1 VSDRG
6 VITLVGVLVAAVA
19 VLLAAAELT
28 LLVSGVGWRH
38 FALVQVL
45 GAFTHASHPGG
56 YLGVKHVSA
65 SLYQVVL
72 ATIVL
77 LVGAM
82 MLVLRR
88 LLRGQRRRQD
98 DPLRADGL
106 APRSE
111 IVRGAGPKALVR
123 RGATLR
129 PSLTK
134 PGPTD
139 LGIRLG
145 TSSGVECFASVED
158 SVIILGPPRSG
169 KGMNLVVAMIL
180 DAPGP
185 VITTS
190 TRPDSLATTLQA
202 RSTRGPVGVF
212 DPEGLARG
220 VDGGV
225 AGGLRWS
232 PVRGCV
238 DPATATNR
246 ANALCAHSA
255 GGVSDASFWQ
265 DAAQRVTRD
274 MLHAAALAGL
284 GAKEL
289 YGWACDPRAAREAV
303 AILMSDLRAVPS
315 WGEDLDAVVTGDDRM
330 RSSVWAMVAN
340 VFAALAVPEVCEQF
354 TPSTGDELHPEE
366 FLANNGTL
374 FLLGTS
380 SGAVTTARFIA
391 ALIEDVVRAARLQA
405 SSRVGAR
412 LDPPLSLILDE
423 AANFPLPSLT
433 GLMSE
438 GGGTGMMTTV
448 VLQSLA
454 QARDRWGKD
463 QADAIWET
471 ANVKIV
477 LGGGAGAQDLRD
489 LAQLIGEYEV
499 QEVSESS
506 SVGGANTRTQTT
518 RQRAIFDASRLRAI
532 PLGYGI
538 MLLRTTAPFILTL
551 TPWTKRKDADTLREQ
566 RRQIEEQ
573 LRAEAQRRLESQEV
587 MGR

>member
-6 VITLVGVLVAAVA
+6 VLTIAGVLAVSLAMLFATAELAVA
-19 VLLAAAELT
+19 I
-28 LLVSGVGWRH
+28 SGHGWRR
-38 FALVQVL
+38 FTLVQVL
-45 GAFTHASHPGG
+45 GAFSHASNPGRV
-56 YLGVKHVSA
+56 LGIAGLSPA
-65 SLYQVVL
+65 LYVGVG
-72 ATIVL
+72 IVL
-77 LVGAM
+77 IVLVFA
-82 MLVLRR
+82 LLYLTRR
-88 LLRGQRRRQD
+88 LLGGRHRRKD

-111 IVRGAGPKALVR
+111 IAKGAGPKALVK

-129 PSLTK
+129 PSLAK
-134 PGPTD
+134 PRPDD
-139 LGIRLG
+139 LGVRLG
-145 TSSGVECFASVED
+145 SSGGVECYASVED
-158 SVIILGPPRSG
+158 SVVILGPPRSG

-202 RSTRGPVGVF
+202 RASRGPVGVF

-220 VDGGV
+220 V

-232 PVRGCV
+232 PVRGCQ

-246 ANALCAHSA
+246 ANALCAKSA

-274 MLHAAALAGL
+274 MLHAAALQGL
-284 GAKEL
+284 GAKEV
-289 YGWACDPRAAREAV
+289 YRWACDPRAAREAV
-303 AILMSDLRAVPS
+303 AILKGHDGAVES
-315 WGEDLDAVVTGDDRM
+315 WAEDLDAIVTGDERM

-354 TPSTGDELHPEE
+354 TPSFGDELHPEE

-374 FLLGTS
+374 FLLGTA

-506 SVGGANTRTQTT
+506 SPGGPKSRTETT

-532 PLGYGI
+532 PLGYGV
-538 MLLRTTAPFILTL
+538 MLLRTTSPFILTL
-551 TPWTKRKDADTLREQ
+551 TPWTKRKDAPALRAQ
-566 RRQIEEQ
+566 RGQVEEQ
-573 LRAEAQRRLESQEV
+573 LRVEAQRRLESRSLVGQ
-587 MGR
+587 

>member
-1 VSDRG
+1 VSDKA
-6 VITLVGVLVAAVA
+6 VLTIAGVLAVA
-19 VLLAAAELT
+19 LAVLYATAE
-28 LLVSGVGWRH
+28 VAVAIAGHGWRH
-38 FALVQVL
+38 FTLIQVL
-45 GAFTHASHPGG
+45 DAFSHANDAGRV
-56 YLGVKHVSA
+56 LGVAGLSPV
-65 SLYQVVL
+65 LYIGVGIAVVVVC
-72 ATIVL
+72 TL
-77 LVGAM
+77 LFFA
-82 MLVLRR
+82 RR
-88 LLRGQRRRQD
+88 LLGGQHRRKD

-106 APRSE
+106 APRGE
-111 IVRGAGPKALVR
+111 IAQGAGAKSLVK

-129 PSLTK
+129 PSLQK
-134 PGPTD
+134 PRPH

-145 TSSGVECFASVED
+145 SSSGVECYASIED
-158 SVIILGPPRSG
+158 SVVILGPPRSG

-202 RSTRGPVGVF
+202 RAAKGPVGVF

-220 VDGGV
+220 V

-232 PVRGCV
+232 PVRGCQ

-246 ANALCAHSA
+246 ANALCAKSA
-255 GGVSDASFWQ
+255 GGVTDASFWQ

-284 GAKEL
+284 GAKDL
-289 YGWACDPRAAREAV
+289 YRWACDPRAAREAV
-303 AILMSDLRAVPS
+303 AILKGHDSAVER
-315 WGEDLDAVVTGDDRM
+315 WAEDLDAIVTGDERM

-340 VFAALAVPEVCEQF
+340 VFAALAVPEVCAQF
-354 TPSTGDELHPEE
+354 TPGFGDELHPEE
-366 FLANNGTL
+366 FLADNGTL
-374 FLLGTS
+374 FLLGTA

-499 QEVSESS
+499 QEISESS
-506 SVGGANTRTQTT
+506 SAGGPKSRTETT

-532 PLGYGI
+532 PLGHGV
-538 MLLRTTAPFILTL
+538 MLLRTTSPFILTL
-551 TPWTKRKDADTLREQ
+551 TPWTKRRDAPALREQ

-573 LRAEAQRRLESQEV
+573 LRAEAQRRLESRLVVGQ
-587 MGR
+587 

>member
-1 VSDRG
+1 MSDRG
-6 VITLVGVLVAAVA
+6 VLTIAGALAVGVA
-19 VLLAAAELT
+19 VLFATAELA
-28 LLVSGVGWRH
+28 VAISGHGWRH
-38 FALVQVL
+38 FGFVQIL
-45 GAFTHASHPGG
+45 GAFSHSSSPGRA
-56 YLGVKHVSA
+56 LGVAGLSPALYKVIGCGLVMLVSA
-65 SLYQVVL
+65 
-72 ATIVL
+72 L
-77 LVGAM
+77 LF
-82 MLVLRR
+82 LTRR
-88 LLRGQRRRQD
+88 LIGGQHRRKD

-106 APRSE
+106 APRGE
-111 IVRGAGPKALVR
+111 IAKGAGPKALVK

-129 PSLTK
+129 PSLAK
-134 PGPTD
+134 PGPSD

-145 TSSGVECFASVED
+145 SSGGVECYASVED
-158 SVIILGPPRSG
+158 SVVILGPPRSG

-202 RSTRGPVGVF
+202 RAVKGPVGVF

-220 VDGGV
+220 V

-232 PVRGCV
+232 PVRGCQ

-246 ANALCAHSA
+246 ANALCAKAA

-274 MLHAAALAGL
+274 MLHAAALQGL

-289 YGWACDPRAAREAV
+289 YRWACDPRAAREAV
-303 AILMSDLRAVPS
+303 AILKGHDSAVES
-315 WGEDLDAVVTGDDRM
+315 WAEDLDAIVTGDERM

-354 TPSTGDELHPEE
+354 TPGFGDELHPEA

-374 FLLGTS
+374 FLLGTA

-391 ALIEDVVRAARLQA
+391 ALIEDIVRAARMQA

-499 QEVSESS
+499 QEISESS
-506 SVGGANTRTQTT
+506 SSGGPKSRTETT

-532 PLGYGI
+532 PLGYGV
-538 MLLRTTAPFILTL
+538 MLLRTTAPFIVTL
-551 TPWTKRKDADTLREQ
+551 TPWTKRKDAATLQEKRGQ
-566 RRQIEEQ
+566 VEEQ
-573 LRAEAQRRLESQEV
+573 LRVEATRRLAS
-587 MGR
+587 RADLS

>member
-1 VSDRG
+1 
-6 VITLVGVLVAAVA
+6 
-19 VLLAAAELT
+19 
-28 LLVSGVGWRH
+28 
-38 FALVQVL
+38 
-45 GAFTHASHPGG
+45 
-56 YLGVKHVSA
+56 
-65 SLYQVVL
+65 
-72 ATIVL
+72 
-77 LVGAM
+77 
-82 MLVLRR
+82 
-88 LLRGQRRRQD
+88 
-98 DPLRADGL
+98 
-106 APRSE
+106 
-111 IVRGAGPKALVR
+111 
-123 RGATLR
+123 
-129 PSLTK
+129 
-134 PGPTD
+134 
-139 LGIRLG
+139 
-145 TSSGVECFASVED
+145 
-158 SVIILGPPRSG
+158 
-169 KGMNLVVAMIL
+169 
-180 DAPGP
+180 
-185 VITTS
+185 
-190 TRPDSLATTLQA
+190 
-202 RSTRGPVGVF
+202 
-212 DPEGLARG
+212 
-220 VDGGV
+220 
-225 AGGLRWS
+225 
-232 PVRGCV
+232 VRGCQ

-246 ANALCAHSA
+246 ANALCAKAA

-284 GAKEL
+284 GAKDV
-289 YGWACDPRAAREAV
+289 YRWACDPRAAREAV
-303 AILMSDLRAVPS
+303 AILKSHDSAVES
-315 WGEDLDAVVTGDDRM
+315 WAEDLDAIVTGDERM

-354 TPSTGDELHPEE
+354 TPGLGDELHPKE

-374 FLLGTS
+374 FLLGTA

-499 QEVSESS
+499 QEISESS
-506 SVGGANTRTQTT
+506 SEGGPKSRTETT

-532 PLGYGI
+532 PLGYGV

-551 TPWTKRKDADTLREQ
+551 TPWTKRKDASALREQ

-573 LRAEAQRRLESQEV
+573 LRAEAQRRLEPQSALGQ
-587 MGR
+587 

>member
-1 VSDRG
+1 VSDRS
-6 VITLVGVLVAAVA
+6 VLTIAGVLAVAIAVLYATAELAVA
-19 VLLAAAELT
+19 VA
-28 LLVSGVGWRH
+28 GYGWRH
-38 FALVQVL
+38 FTLVQVL
-45 GAFTHASHPGG
+45 AAFSHADNPGRVLG
-56 YLGVKHVSA
+56 VAGLSPQLYLGVGIV
-65 SLYQVVL
+65 LVVL
-72 ATIVL
+72 VCAL
-77 LVGAM
+77 LFFT
-82 MLVLRR
+82 RR
-88 LLRGQRRRQD
+88 LLGGQHRRKD

-111 IVRGAGPKALVR
+111 IAQGASAKSLVK

-129 PSLTK
+129 PSLAK
-134 PGPTD
+134 PRPED

-145 TSSGVECFASVED
+145 SSSGVECYASIED
-158 SVIILGPPRSG
+158 SVVILGPPRSG

-202 RSTRGPVGVF
+202 RAAKGPVGVF

-220 VDGGV
+220 V

-232 PVRGCV
+232 PVRGCQ

-246 ANALCAHSA
+246 ANALCAKSA
-255 GGVSDASFWQ
+255 GGVTDASFWQ

-284 GAKEL
+284 GAKDV
-289 YGWACDPRAAREAV
+289 YRWACDPRAAREAV
-303 AILMSDLRAVPS
+303 AILKGHDGAVPS
-315 WGEDLDAVVTGDDRM
+315 WAEDLDAIVTGDERM

-354 TPSTGDELHPEE
+354 TPSFGDELHPEE

-374 FLLGTS
+374 FLLGTA

-405 SSRVGAR
+405 SSRAGAR

-499 QEVSESS
+499 REVSESS
-506 SVGGANTRTQTT
+506 SAGAPKSRTETT

-532 PLGYGI
+532 PLGYGV
-538 MLLRTTAPFILTL
+538 MLLRTTSPFILTL
-551 TPWTKRKDADTLREQ
+551 TPWTKRRDAPALREQ
-566 RRQIEEQ
+566 RRQVEEQ
-573 LRAEAQRRLESQEV
+573 LRAEAQRRLEARLVVGQ
-587 MGR
+587 

>member
-6 VITLVGVLVAAVA
+6 VLVVAGVLAVGVA
-19 VLLAAAELT
+19 VLFATAELAVAIT
-28 LLVSGVGWRH
+28 GHGWRY
-38 FALVQVL
+38 FGLVQVL
-45 GAFTHASHPGG
+45 GAFSHAGSPGTA
-56 YLGVKHVSA
+56 LGVAGLSA
-65 SLYQVVL
+65 TLYMAVL
-72 ATIVL
+72 AALVL
-77 LVGAM
+77 LVIA
-82 MLVLRR
+82 LLLLLRR
-88 LLRGQRRRQD
+88 LIGGQHRRKD
-98 DPLRADGL
+98 DPLRGDGL

-111 IVRGAGPKALVR
+111 IVQGAGPKALVK
-123 RGATLR
+123 RGGTLR
-129 PSLTK
+129 PSLAK
-134 PGPTD
+134 PGPHD

-145 TSSGVECFASVED
+145 SSSGVECYASVED
-158 SVIILGPPRSG
+158 SVVILGPPRSG
-169 KGMNLVVAMIL
+169 KGMNLVVPMIL

-202 RSTRGPVGVF
+202 RRTHGPVGVF

-220 VDGGV
+220 I

-232 PVRGCV
+232 PVRGCQ

-246 ANALCAHSA
+246 ANALCAKSA
-255 GGVSDASFWQ
+255 GGVTDASFWQ

-274 MLHAAALAGL
+274 MLHAAALDGL

-289 YGWACDPRAAREAV
+289 YRWASDPRAAREAV
-303 AILMSDLRAVPS
+303 AILKDHAGAVES
-315 WGEDLDAVVTGDDRM
+315 WAEDLDAIVTGDERM

-354 TPSTGDELHPEE
+354 TPSLGDELHPEE
-366 FLANNGTL
+366 FLRNNGTL
-374 FLLGTS
+374 FLLGTA

-391 ALIEDVVRAARLQA
+391 ALIEDIVRSARLHA
-405 SSRVGAR
+405 SSQVGAR

-499 QEVSESS
+499 QEVSESA
-506 SVGGANTRTQTT
+506 SVGGAKSRTETT

-532 PLGYGI
+532 PLGYGV
-538 MLLRTTAPFILTL
+538 MLLRTTAPFIVTL
-551 TPWTKRKDADTLREQ
+551 TPWTKRKDAAALREQ
-566 RRQIEEQ
+566 RGQVEEQ
-573 LRAEAQRRLESQEV
+573 LRVEAERRLASRSAVGQ
-587 MGR
+587 

>member
-1 VSDRG
+1 MSDRG
-6 VITLVGVLVAAVA
+6 VITLVGAVALGVA
-19 VLLAAAELT
+19 VLFATAELT
-28 LLVSGVGWRH
+28 IVFAGDGWH
-38 FALVQVL
+38 HLTFVQVL
-45 GAFTHASHPGG
+45 GGFTHASHPGR
-56 YLGVKHVSA
+56 YLGMKHVSA

-72 ATIVL
+72 AIMVL
-77 LVGAM
+77 LVSAAT
-82 MLVLRR
+82 LVLRR
-88 LLRGQRRRQD
+88 LLRGRSHGQD

-106 APRSE
+106 AALSE
-111 IVRGAGPKALVR
+111 IARGAGPKALVR

-129 PSLTK
+129 PSLSK

-145 TSSGVECFASVED
+145 TSGGVECFASVED

-169 KGMNLVVAMIL
+169 KGINLVVAMIL

-202 RSTRGPVGVF
+202 RSRKGPIGVF
-212 DPEGLARG
+212 DPEGLAR
-220 VDGGV
+220 GV

-232 PVRGCV
+232 PVRGCI

-303 AILMSDLRAVPS
+303 AILKSDLRAVPS

-354 TPSTGDELHPEE
+354 TPSDGDELHPEE

-506 SVGGANTRTQTT
+506 SIGGANTRTQTT

-532 PLGYGI
+532 PLGYGV

-551 TPWTKRKDADTLREQ
+551 TPWTKRKDAATLREQ

-587 MGR
+587 LER

>member
-6 VITLVGVLVAAVA
+6 VLTVAGVLAVGLAVLFATAELAVA
-19 VLLAAAELT
+19 I
-28 LLVSGVGWRH
+28 SGHGWRH
-38 FALVQVL
+38 FGLVQVL
-45 GAFTHASHPGG
+45 RAFSHFDRPGRA
-56 YLGVKHVSA
+56 LGVAGLSATVYIAVAFVLVS
-65 SLYQVVL
+65 VVV
-72 ATIVL
+72 AL
-77 LVGAM
+77 LLM
-82 MLVLRR
+82 LRR
-88 LLRGQRRRQD
+88 LFGGQHRRKD

-106 APRSE
+106 AQRGE
-111 IVRGAGPKALVR
+111 IAKGAGPKALVK

-129 PSLTK
+129 PSLAK
-134 PGPTD
+134 PGPGD
-139 LGIRLG
+139 LGVRLG
-145 TSSGVECFASVED
+145 SSSGVECYASVED
-158 SVIILGPPRSG
+158 SVVILGPPRSG

-190 TRPDSLATTLQA
+190 TRPDSLATTLHA
-202 RSTRGPVGVF
+202 RASRGPVGVF

-220 VDGGV
+220 V

-232 PVRGCV
+232 PVRGCQ

-246 ANALCAHSA
+246 ANALCAKSA

-274 MLHAAALAGL
+274 MLHAAALQGL
-284 GAKEL
+284 GAKEV
-289 YGWACDPRAAREAV
+289 YRWACDPRAAREAV
-303 AILMSDLRAVPS
+303 AILKGHAGAVES
-315 WGEDLDAVVTGDDRM
+315 WAEDLDAIVTGDERM

-354 TPSTGDELHPEE
+354 TPSFGDELHPEA

-374 FLLGTS
+374 FLLGTA

-489 LAQLIGEYEV
+489 FAQLIGEYEV
-499 QEVSESS
+499 QEISESS
-506 SVGGANTRTQTT
+506 SSGGPKSRTETT

-532 PLGYGI
+532 PLGYGV
-538 MLLRTTAPFILTL
+538 MLLRTTSPFILTL
-551 TPWTKRKDADTLREQ
+551 TPWTKRKDAPALREQ

-573 LRAEAQRRLESQEV
+573 LRAEAQRRLEPQSALRQ
-587 MGR
+587 

>member
-6 VITLVGVLVAAVA
+6 VLTIAGVLAVGLA
-19 VLLAAAELT
+19 VLFAAAELA
-28 LLVSGVGWRH
+28 VAISGHGWRH
-38 FALVQVL
+38 YSIVQVL
-45 GAFTHASHPGG
+45 GAFSHAGSPERA
-56 YLGVKHVSA
+56 LGVKRLSA
-65 SLYQVVL
+65 TLYLGIL
-72 ATIVL
+72 AALVL
-77 LVGAM
+77 LVSA
-82 MLVLRR
+82 LLLLLRR
-88 LLRGQRRRQD
+88 LFGGRHRRKD

-111 IVRGAGPKALVR
+111 IVKGAGQMALVK

-129 PSLTK
+129 PSLAK
-134 PGPTD
+134 PGPGD

-145 TSSGVECFASVED
+145 SSGGVECYASVED
-158 SVIILGPPRSG
+158 SVVILGPPRSG

-190 TRPDSLATTLQA
+190 TRPDSLATALQA
-202 RSTRGPVGVF
+202 RRTHGPVGVF

-220 VDGGV
+220 V

-232 PVRGCV
+232 PVRGCQ

-246 ANALCAHSA
+246 ANALCAKAA
-255 GGVSDASFWQ
+255 GGASDASFWQ

-274 MLHAAALAGL
+274 VLHAAALAGL
-284 GAKEL
+284 GAKEV
-289 YGWACDPRAAREAV
+289 YRWSCDPRAAREAV
-303 AILMSDLRAVPS
+303 AILKGHDNAVPS
-315 WGEDLDAVVTGDDRM
+315 WAEDLDAIVTGDERM

-354 TPSTGDELHPEE
+354 TPSFGDELHPEE

-374 FLLGTS
+374 FLLGTA

-471 ANVKIV
+471 ANVKII

-499 QEVSESS
+499 QEVSESLS
-506 SVGGANTRTQTT
+506 SGGPKSRTETT

-532 PLGYGI
+532 PLGYSVL
-538 MLLRTTAPFILTL
+538 LLRTTSPFILTL
-551 TPWTKRKDADTLREQ
+551 TPWTKRKDAPALREQ
-566 RRQIEEQ
+566 RRQVEEQ
-573 LRAEAQRRLESQEV
+573 LRAEAQRRLESRSALGQ
-587 MGR
+587 